1 MAFHLEE
8 IRAVIESARDI
19 ETLRGLRDRIH
30 EGARSVPQETLPED
44 WNEWING
51 IHDRLIRFAVSEAER
66 ELAESGL
73 GAPPVRYAMLLFGS
87 GGRREQTMWSDQDNG
102 LIYENPAPG
111 LAEQVRLYFET
122 LGSLIVEKLFRLGY
136 PPCEGNVMCN
146 QPLWAQ
152 SVDGWRSTLDAWMED
167 PNWENI
173 RYLLIVGDMRC
184 IHGDHELAG
193 VLKERMHERVAGSR
207 ELLGALLRNTL
218 RRKVSLGVLG
228 NLIPERFGEDMGGID
243 IKYGAYI
250 PLVNAIRLLAIRH
263 GLLESGTLDRIGAMQ
278 RRGLEEEKLTVDW
291 RNAFDTVLRLR
302 SLTSSK
308 LEDGYYQSSGVL
320 PGALLTKSR
329 KQELK
334 AALRTGQKLHKYVEK
349 TIHAMET
356 DKR

>member
-1 MAFHLEE
+1 MET
-8 IRAVIESARDI
+8 ARDI

-30 EGARSVPQETLPED
+30 EEARSLPESSMPEE

-51 IHDRLIRFAVSEAER
+51 IHDRLIRFAVAEAER
-66 ELAESGL
+66 ELQAEGL
-73 GAPPVRYAMLLFGS
+73 GPPPVPYAMLLFGS

-102 LIYENPAPG
+102 LIYQDPAPG
-111 LAEQVRLYFET
+111 EEERVGHYFEA
-122 LGSLIVEKLFRLGY
+122 LGRTVVEKLFLLGY

-146 QPLWAQ
+146 QPLWGQ
-152 SVDGWRSTLDAWMED
+152 SAGGWFATLDGWMED

-173 RYLLIVGDMRC
+173 RYLLIVADMRC
-184 IHGDHELAG
+184 IHGDPGFA
-193 VLKERMHERVAGSR
+193 VILKERMLARVSR
-207 ELLGALLRNTL
+207 DRQLLGALLRNTL

-228 NLIPERFGEDMGGID
+228 NLIPERYGEDMGGID

-263 GLLESGTLDRIGAMQ
+263 GITESGTLDRIGAMQ
-278 RRGLEEEKLTVDW
+278 RMGVEEERLTSDW
-291 RNAFDTVLRLR
+291 RQAFDTVLRLR

-308 LEDGYYQSSGVL
+308 LEDGYYQSGGVL

-349 TIHAMET
+349 EIHSMEME
-356 DKR
+356 KG